1 MYFLA
6 YDNEY
11 YPMVKKSGQFSFR
24 SLYDAEHRADSDKFL
39 LPFDP
44 FLVQDRPDNLDLFA
58 WINYY
63 LKKEV
68 HSVESEHTER
78 GKMYD
83 LHKLLEFFNLKLPSK
98 DIAAWDRAFTKR
110 FIAAIEKEYDIAHEY
125 RIFATTTNFINF
137 LIVHKAI
144 EARDNPTSGVK
155 LRRRPQTS
163 FQGVEVLCDDPSFSP
178 QFSSKEKYAL
188 ILDAALLDT
197 HPSNRKGKGSARTL
211 PFRNV
216 SILAML
222 DRTGL
227 RADELC
233 GLTLAQREPQGDG
246 LMFNKVK
253 GKGNQERNVYVRSDA
268 AHFLQQYL
276 DTERHAIE
284 QHLKKNGEA
293 ISPFVFCSYT
303 GKRLHQ
309 ANIYDIVKRLER
321 LTNELLPK
329 RGYEGVRFNFHPHS
343 LRHERGIRLKEQGVP
358 DSTIAERLGHKDL
371 SHIPRYTQKD
381 PNQSA
386 EEIEAQD

>member
-1 MYFLA
+1 
-6 YDNEY
+6 
-11 YPMVKKSGQFSFR
+11 MVKKSGQFSFR

-284 QHLKKNGEA
+284 QQLKKNGEA

-329 RGYEGVRFNFHPHS
+329 RGYEGVSFKFHPHS
-343 LRHERGIRLKEQGVP
+343 LRHERGIRLTVIFALA
-358 DSTIAERLGHKDL
+358 S
-371 SHIPRYTQKD
+371 
-381 PNQSA
+381 
-386 EEIEAQD
+386 